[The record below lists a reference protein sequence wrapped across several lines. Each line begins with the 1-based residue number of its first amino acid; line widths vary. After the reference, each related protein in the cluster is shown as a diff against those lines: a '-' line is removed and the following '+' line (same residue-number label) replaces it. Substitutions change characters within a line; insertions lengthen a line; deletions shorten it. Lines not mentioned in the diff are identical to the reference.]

1 MASIKNFFV
10 RGEGVKNQS
19 AGLSSYIAYLES
31 EEHRDHK
38 QTKIVSFGMSGK
50 NFVRDVVAEV
60 ASSEHDRI
68 SSRKGGRPMESYAQ
82 SFVLSLPRGTPEP
95 TSEQWKRVAA
105 GVIKDVA
112 KFIGVEPKKLK
123 FFANV
128 HNQDNPHLNIVFSK
142 IVDGKNNRDMSRKAI
157 NVIIKNAFNRE
168 AYNQL
173 NLDYKEYKPKK
184 VKSGKRLNPYQLEQ
198 RRIAEETAEITI
210 NAAKQA
216 AEISEEALKK
226 INRQSGRIITH
237 IEKLIINPE
246 DKNQLKRLDGAIKNL
261 EKTRDQIPVAEIG
274 NYKMDEIEAILNKK
288 LEAAD
293 LPNRVKP
300 RRSSRRP

>member
-38 QTKIVSFGMSGK
+38 QTKIVSFGISGK
-50 NFVRDVVAEV
+50 DFIRDVVADV
-60 ASSEHDRI
+60 AGSEHDRI

-95 TSEQWKRVAA
+95 SKAEWLRVAA
-105 GVIKDVA
+105 GVINDVA
-112 KFIGVEPKKLK
+112 SFIGVDAKKLK

-157 NVIIKNAFNRE
+157 NVVIKNAFNRE
-168 AYNQL
+168 AIIQL
-173 NLDYKEYKPKK
+173 DLNFNEYKPKK
-184 VKSGKRLNPYQLEQ
+184 VHTGKRLNPYQLGQ
-198 RRIAEETAEITI
+198 RRIADETAEITI
-210 NAAKQA
+210 DAAKKA
-216 AEISEEALKK
+216 AEIKEDALKK

-261 EKTRDQIPVAEIG
+261 EKTRDQIPEEEISY
-274 NYKMDEIEAILNKK
+274 YKMDEIEAILNKK
-288 LEAAD
+288 LEGSG

-300 RRSSRRP
+300 RYRP

>member
-50 NFVRDVVAEV
+50 EFVRDVVAEV

-95 TSEQWKRVAA
+95 SKAEWLRVAT
-105 GVIKDVA
+105 GVINDVA
-112 KFIGVEPKKLK
+112 SFIGVDAKKLK

-157 NVIIKNAFNRE
+157 NVVIKNAFNRE
-168 AYNQL
+168 AIIQL
-173 NLDYKEYKPKK
+173 DLNFNEYKPKK
-184 VKSGKRLNPYQLEQ
+184 VHTGTRLNPYQLEQ
-198 RRIAEETAEITI
+198 RRIADETAEITI
-210 NAAKQA
+210 DAAKKA
-216 AEISEEALKK
+216 AEIKEDALKK

-237 IEKLIINPE
+237 IEKLTINPKDE
-246 DKNQLKRLDGAIKNL
+246 NQLKRLDGAIKNL
-261 EKTRDQIPVAEIG
+261 EKTRDQIPEAEIS
-274 NYKMDEIEAILNKK
+274 NYKMDEIEAILNNK
-288 LEAAD
+288 LKGSG

-300 RRSSRRP
+300 RYRP